1 MILSSNNIMASLEAM
16 LFAAGDPVEPGKL
29 AEVLDVDVENVIKM
43 LGHLEAMYDENNRG
57 LRLIRIDGKYQ
68 LCTREEYSDE
78 VRGLLE
84 IKKNTP
90 LSQAAFEVLAIVAY
104 NKTVTRSF
112 IEQIRGVDCSGP
124 VSNLIQK
131 GLIEEK
137 GRLDLPGRP
146 LVYGTTDRF
155 LRCFSLNSLDDL
167 PDLPEEEKQDDS
179 QTSLFEDEKSK
190 EPDIPDADRRP
201 CGPLRS
207 ERADGHVQAVCRAAG
222 GRGQGLLLLLH
233 RGAAGGTARRTA
245 RQR

>member
-1 MILSSNNIMASLEAM
+1 MLNSNNLLSALEAM
-16 LFAAGDPVEPGKL
+16 LFAAGDPVDPSKI
-29 AEVLDVDVENVIKM
+29 AEVLDIDVENVIKM
-43 LGHLEAMYDENNRG
+43 LGHLQAVYDERNGG
-57 LRLIRIDGKYQ
+57 LSVIRIDGKYQ
-68 LCTREEYSDE
+68 ICTREEFGE
-78 VRGLLE
+78 QVRGLLE

-124 VSNLIQK
+124 VASLVQK

-167 PDLPEEEKQDDS
+167 PELPEEEKKDDS
-179 QTSLFEDEKSK
+179 QTSLFEENENKV
-190 EPDIPDADRRP
+190 DAD
-201 CGPLRS
+201 
-207 ERADGHVQAVCRAAG
+207 
-222 GRGQGLLLLLH
+222 
-233 RGAAGGTARRTA
+233 ARKEES
-245 RQR
+245 

>member
-1 MILSSNNIMASLEAM
+1 MILSSNNVLASLEAM
-16 LFAAGDPVEPGKL
+16 LFAAGDPVEPAKL
-29 AEVLDVDVENVIKM
+29 AEVLDIDVENVIKM
-43 LGHLEAMYDENNRG
+43 LGHLEASYDENDGG
-57 LRLIRIDGKYQ
+57 LRLIRVDGKYQ
-68 LCTREEYSDE
+68 LCTREEYSDD
-78 VRGLLE
+78 VRALLE

-167 PDLPEEEKQDDS
+167 PDLPENTEDKDDS
-179 QTSLFEDEKSK
+179 QTSLFEENSSK
-190 EPDIPDADRRP
+190 DSLLGEAEN
-201 CGPLRS
+201 GKKQ
-207 ERADGHVQAVCRAAG
+207 EDGE
-222 GRGQGLLLLLH
+222 
-233 RGAAGGTARRTA
+233 
-245 RQR
+245 

>member
-1 MILSSNNIMASLEAM
+1 MSSKNVLASIEAM
-16 LFAAGDPVEPGKL
+16 LFAAGDPVEPERL
-29 AEVLDVDVENVIKM
+29 AEVLDIDVENVIKM
-43 LGHLEAMYDENNRG
+43 LGHLEAMYDENESG
-57 LRLIRIDGKYQ
+57 LRLIRVDGKYQ
-68 LCTREEYSDE
+68 LCTCEEYADD
-78 VRGLLE
+78 VRALLE

-167 PDLPEEEKQDDS
+167 PDLPENNEEKDEN
-179 QTSLFEDEKSK
+179 QTSLFEENDEENSQNSAENTSASTDDAEK
-190 EPDIPDADRRP
+190 EDD
-201 CGPLRS
+201 
-207 ERADGHVQAVCRAAG
+207 
-222 GRGQGLLLLLH
+222 
-233 RGAAGGTARRTA
+233 
-245 RQR
+245 

>member
-1 MILSSNNIMASLEAM
+1 MKGKNVLASLEAM
-16 LFAAGDPVEPGKL
+16 LFAAGDPVEPAKL
-29 AEVLDVDVENVIKM
+29 AEILDIDIENVIKM
-43 LGHLEAMYDENNRG
+43 LGHLEALYDENDSG
-57 LRLIRIDGKYQ
+57 LRVIRVDGKYQ
-68 LCTREEYSDE
+68 LCTREEYADD
-78 VRGLLE
+78 VRSLLE

-167 PDLPEEEKQDDS
+167 PDLPDNSDEKDDS
-179 QTSLFEDEKSK
+179 QTSLFEEGGSGDGADGGKDYDEKQ
-190 EPDIPDADRRP
+190 E
-201 CGPLRS
+201 
-207 ERADGHVQAVCRAAG
+207 DGE
-222 GRGQGLLLLLH
+222 
-233 RGAAGGTARRTA
+233 
-245 RQR
+245 

>member
-1 MILSSNNIMASLEAM
+1 MNNNKNVLASLEAM
-16 LFAAGDPVEPGKL
+16 LFAAGDPVEPSKL
-29 AEVLDVDVENVIKM
+29 SEVLDIDVENVIKM
-43 LGHLEAMYDENNRG
+43 LGHLEATYDEKDSG
-57 LRLIRIDGKYQ
+57 LRLIRVDGKYQ
-68 LCTREEYSDE
+68 LCTREEYSEE

-112 IEQIRGVDCSGP
+112 IEQIRGVDCSGA
-124 VSNLIQK
+124 VSGLIQK

-167 PDLPEEEKQDDS
+167 PDLPESLEDKENKD
-179 QTSLFEDEKSK
+179 QTSLFEDDTDSKNDDDEK
-190 EPDIPDADRRP
+190 EDA
-201 CGPLRS
+201 
-207 ERADGHVQAVCRAAG
+207 E
-222 GRGQGLLLLLH
+222 
-233 RGAAGGTARRTA
+233 
-245 RQR
+245 

>member
-1 MILSSNNIMASLEAM
+1 MSSNNVLASLEAM

-29 AEVLDVDVENVIKM
+29 AEVLDIDVENVIKM
-43 LGHLEAMYDENNRG
+43 LGHLEASYDENNSG
-57 LRLIRIDGKYQ
+57 LRLIRVDGKYQ
-68 LCTREEYSDE
+68 LCTREEYSEE

-104 NKTVTRSF
+104 NKTVTKSF

-124 VSNLIQK
+124 VSNLVQK

-155 LRCFSLNSLDDL
+155 LRCFSLNSLEDL
-167 PDLPEEEKQDDS
+167 PDLPENTEEKDDS
-179 QTSLFEDEKSK
+179 QTSLFEDNNESK
-190 EPDIPDADRRP
+190 NSVLNENDVLKDID
-201 CGPLRS
+201 
-207 ERADGHVQAVCRAAG
+207 EEDG
-222 GRGQGLLLLLH
+222 
-233 RGAAGGTARRTA
+233 
-245 RQR
+245 

>member
-1 MILSSNNIMASLEAM
+1 MSNNNVLAAIEAM
-16 LFAAGDPVEPGKL
+16 LFAAGDPVEPVKM
-29 AEVLDVDVENVIKM
+29 AEVLDIDVENVIKM
-43 LGHLEAMYDENNRG
+43 LGHLQAMYDENEGG
-57 LRLIRIDGKYQ
+57 LRVIRIDGKYQ
-68 LCTREEYSDE
+68 LCTREEYSDA

-124 VSNLIQK
+124 VSSLVQK

-155 LRCFSLNSLDDL
+155 LRCFSFNSLDDL
-167 PDLPEEEKQDDS
+167 PDLPEETEAEIKGDDS
-179 QTSLFEDEKSK
+179 QTSLFENGKDNDTVSSDKNTE
-190 EPDIPDADRRP
+190 EEGEI
-201 CGPLRS
+201 
-207 ERADGHVQAVCRAAG
+207 
-222 GRGQGLLLLLH
+222 
-233 RGAAGGTARRTA
+233 
-245 RQR
+245 

>member
-1 MILSSNNIMASLEAM
+1 MILSGNNIMASLEAM

-112 IEQIRGVDCSGP
+112 IEQ
-124 VSNLIQK
+124 
-131 GLIEEK
+131 K

-190 EPDIPDADRRP
+190 EPDIPDAQTFEE
-201 CGPLRS
+201 GV
-207 ERADGHVQAVCRAAG
+207 EE
-222 GRGQGLLLLLH
+222 
-233 RGAAGGTARRTA
+233 
-245 RQR
+245 